1 MEYLMEIRE
10 FNLKLDYPS
19 VRELWQ
25 QAGPGVQLSPSDEPL
40 EIERKLER
48 DPDLFLVLVERGE
61 ILGTVIG
68 GYDGRRGIVY
78 HLAVRPERQGEGL
91 GRALMIEIED
101 RLRSKGCYKYY
112 LMVSKELDQVLTFY
126 QSLGCEL
133 MDLHILGKVLR

>member
-1 MEYLMEIRE
+1 MEIRE

-78 HLAVRPERQGEGL
+78 HLAVRPERRGEGL

-112 LMVSKELDQVLTFY
+112 LLVRKELDQVLTFY
-126 QSLGCEL
+126 ESLGCEL
-133 MDLHILGKVLR
+133 MDLHVLGKVLR

>member
-1 MEYLMEIRE
+1 MEIRE

-78 HLAVRPERQGEGL
+78 HLAVRPERRGEGL

-112 LMVSKELDQVLTFY
+112 LMVRKELDQALTFY

-133 MDLHILGKVLR
+133 MDLHLLGKVLR

>member
-1 MEYLMEIRE
+1 MEIRE

-112 LMVSKELDQVLTFY
+112 LLVRKEQDQVVRFY

-133 MDLHILGKVLR
+133 MDLHAMGKVL

>member
-1 MEYLMEIRE
+1 MEIRE

-112 LMVSKELDQVLTFY
+112 LMVRKELDQVLTFY

>member
-1 MEYLMEIRE
+1 MEIRE
-10 FNLKLDYPS
+10 FDLKLDYPS

-25 QAGPGVQLSPSDEPL
+25 QAGPGVQLSPSDEPP

-48 DPDLFLVLVERGE
+48 DPDLFLVLEEQGD
-61 ILGTVIG
+61 IIGTVIG

-78 HLAVRPERQGEGL
+78 HLAIQPERQGEGL
-91 GRALMIEIED
+91 GRTLMTEIED

-112 LMVSKELDQVLTFY
+112 LLVRKELDQVLTFY

-133 MDLHILGKVLR
+133 MDLHVLGKVLQ